1 MENEEDFVEEKDGAL
16 MGEVC
21 LIHVLYKLFS
31 KGMVME
37 RDVEVN
43 CDEDW

>member
-1 MENEEDFVEEKDGAL
+1 
-16 MGEVC
+16 MGKVY

-31 KGMVME
+31 KGWDALE